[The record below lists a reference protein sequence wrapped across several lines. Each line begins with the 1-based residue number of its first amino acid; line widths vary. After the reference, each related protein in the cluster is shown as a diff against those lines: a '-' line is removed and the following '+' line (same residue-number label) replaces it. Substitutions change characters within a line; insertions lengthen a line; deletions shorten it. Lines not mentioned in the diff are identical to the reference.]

1 MQSQQQPQLSLC
13 IMMNKT
19 NYLES
24 LRPISIVGLK
34 DKIEMNK
41 YLYSIGVLKFTTKE
55 IDSIGLGN
63 YTITGNYE
71 WIK

>member
-1 MQSQQQPQLSLC
+1 
-13 IMMNKT
+13 MMNKT